1 MNSKKINKSI
11 IVLVSCFLVTIYS
24 CAQKNDTYVTK
35 LDKYEVNKQQPF
47 GMPNIKAPEE
57 IKDFEKLIGICNCKS
72 VQYRG
77 NVPGDTLDLKW
88 RWKYILNGN
97 AVQDDGWLGNEKG
110 QSSFTSIR
118 ILNPQTKQ
126 WQVPFFVPYMTSEPQ
141 IWNGGKDGEDIVL
154 RKPEA
159 AQNDQKME
167 SVLTFS
173 NISDKGFDW
182 TGKMV
187 NLETKTESVFWK
199 IWCVKEKL

>member
-1 MNSKKINKSI
+1 M
-11 IVLVSCFLVTIYS
+11 LVSVYS
-24 CAQKNDTYVTK
+24 CAQKKDVIVNTFDE
-35 LDKYEVNKQQPF
+35 YEVSKQQPF
-47 GMPNIKAPEE
+47 GTANKNAPEE
-57 IKDFEKLIGICNCKS
+57 VKDFEKLIGICNCKS

-97 AVQDDGWLGNEKG
+97 AVQDDGWFGNEKG

-126 WQVPFFVPYMTSEPQ
+126 WQVPFFVPYMTTEPQ
-141 IWNGGKDGEDIVL
+141 IWNGGKDGSNIVL
-154 RKPEA
+154 RKPGA
-159 AQNDQKME
+159 PQNGQEME

-173 NISDKGFDW
+173 EITDTGFNW

-187 NLETKTESVFWK
+187 NIETNKESIFWK
-199 IWCVKEKL
+199 IWCVKEEI